1 MIDRLIFNGPHDE
14 PGNLEAVN
22 ARRGGFYTWTWPIS
36 LKKGCTKERR
46 IENPIS
52 QLEGW
57 GFVFFV
63 GVLTASVKR
72 VG

>member
-1 MIDRLIFNGPHDE
+1 MAYLNEKKAAPK
-14 PGNLEAVN
+14 
-22 ARRGGFYTWTWPIS
+22 RGG
-36 LKKGCTKERR
+36 

-63 GVLTASVKR
+63 GVLTESVKR